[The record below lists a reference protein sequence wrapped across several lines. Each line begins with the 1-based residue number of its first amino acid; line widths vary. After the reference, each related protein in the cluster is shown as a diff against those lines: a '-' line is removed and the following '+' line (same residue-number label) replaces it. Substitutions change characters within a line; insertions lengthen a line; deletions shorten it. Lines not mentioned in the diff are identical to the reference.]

1 MLLLT
6 CDIIIYVTG
15 EGVDYVSGPYPV
27 IFPAGQ
33 ITAVLSIPI
42 INDSKLEGNENFVVS
57 IYTLSLPDR
66 VFATNPDEST
76 VIIVDDDG
84 K

>member
-1 MLLLT
+1 M
-6 CDIIIYVTG
+6 TG
-15 EGVDYVSGPYPV
+15 EGIDYVSGPYPV
-27 IFPAGQ
+27 SFPAGQ
-33 ITAVLSIPI
+33 ITAVLSIPT

-57 IYTLSLPDR
+57 INIVSLPDR
-66 VFATNPDEST
+66 VFVTNPDEST